1 MSEKTPLHDPLGDAF
16 DSFRGDALPTFV
28 PPGPDAVRT
37 TVRRRRRNRTIATAA
52 CAMVVIAGA
61 GVALANFKPP
71 ADDLRP
77 DPANSVTASPSPSA
91 SPSTS
96 PSASPP
102 ASASTD
108 VRTIDWRN
116 QPITIAPTTGCT
128 GGMVTFRNGKATHDG
143 HTYLVD
149 EAAPVFG
156 DIDGD
161 GHEDALLS
169 LKCGTAQELGRMLA
183 GVNAGGESLG
193 VIRGEHYL
201 VAFSKI
207 RVSGGKVTVDATD
220 RSQDPDVTQT
230 RTYRW
235 NGSAL
240 AQVDG
245 PTSFEEKAAT
255 GAFDWSTA
263 TLTIP
268 FKGAQATIQPNNRS
282 CPRVTVTFT
291 RVNDGQGAVQ
301 SSGCE
306 YWIDR
311 VGTADLDG
319 NGTQD
324 ALVRI
329 SALRMGVGDLTEGG
343 AWYFGYTV
351 RDGKPVLIG
360 FVTAA
365 NLDNPDEN
373 APSEV
378 KATSASASKGS
389 VRVTQVFKDQTV
401 TRTFTWNGSRF
412 APDKAPPNPAAD
424 ARP

>member
-1 MSEKTPLHDPLGDAF
+1 MSEKTPLHDPLADAF

-52 CAMVVIAGA
+52 CAMVLIAGA
-61 GVALANFKPP
+61 GAALANFKPP

-77 DPANSVTASPSPSA
+77 EPADSVTASPSL
-91 SPSTS
+91 SPSISKSPSPSPS
-96 PSASPP
+96 PSA
-102 ASASTD
+102 AAN

-116 QPITIAPTTGCT
+116 HAFQIDRSDGCT
-128 GGMVTFRNGKATHDG
+128 GGMVTFRDGKATHDG
-143 HTYLVD
+143 HTYLAD
-149 EAAPVFG
+149 EAAPVYG

-193 VIRGEHYL
+193 VITGEHYL

-207 RVSGGKVTVDATD
+207 RVSGGTVTVDATD
-220 RSQDPDVTQT
+220 RSQDPDVTHV
-230 RTYRW
+230 RSYRW
-235 NGSAL
+235 DGTAL
-240 AQVDG
+240 TQVSG
-245 PTSFEEKAAT
+245 PTSFEERT
-255 GAFDWSTA
+255 GTGTFDWSTA

-268 FKGAQATIQPNNRS
+268 FKAAQTTIQPNNRS
-282 CPRVTVTFT
+282 CPRVTVTFA
-291 RVNDGQGAVQ
+291 RVSDGQGAVQ
-301 SSGCE
+301 AGGCE
-306 YWIDR
+306 YWVQR
-311 VGTADLDG
+311 VASADLDNDG
-319 NGTQD
+319 SQD

-329 SALRMGVGDLTEGG
+329 SAIRTGTGDLSEGA
-343 AWYFGYTV
+343 AWYFGYAV

-365 NLDNPDEN
+365 NLDSHDDDEPT
-373 APSEV
+373 AV

-389 VRVTQVFKDQTV
+389 VRVTQVFRGQTV

-412 APDKAPPNPAAD
+412 APDKAPPDQTAD
-424 ARP
+424 GRP